1 MPIFGGSKPTADGLP
16 VIKALAEDR
25 IDLENAQVLALTF
38 EVLSEAA
45 IAALP
50 AALHPP
56 FPTYCSLILRRHD
69 DSPFGPFTTAELRLH
84 ARATNH
90 YVGYILGGFTDNE
103 KVSAWLENGYG
114 KRLAVAETVS
124 LKKRHY
130 GYEAKVV
137 TRGRTV
143 LNAVVE
149 NPTQIAGVDVLHVQN
164 SVLAVLDGAPTL
176 IAEEFEFKIK
186 EARRGPAHYHD
197 VGGKFP
203 MTLDMAAF
211 GAPTLTVSNHLPA
224 TWILADW
231 SYMPV
236 RFVIDPLKPAVAGT
250 RKIGQPAAA

>member
-1 MPIFGGSKPTADGLP
+1 MPIFGGFKPTADGLAK
-16 VIKALAEDR
+16 VKQLAQDR
-25 IDLENAQVLALTF
+25 IDLEDSQVAVFTF

-56 FPTYCSLILRRHD
+56 FPTYCSLAVRAHQ
-69 DSPFGPFTTAELRLH
+69 DSPFGAFTTAELRLH

-90 YVGYILGGFTDNE
+90 YVGFVLGGFTDNE

-130 GYEAKVV
+130 GYEAKV
-137 TRGRTV
+137 TSGGKP
-143 LNAVVE
+143 LLDAVIE
-149 NPTQIAGVDVLHVQN
+149 NPGYIAGVDVLHSQN
-164 SVLAVLDGAPTL
+164 SVLALLDGAPTL
-176 IAEEFEFKIK
+176 IAEEFEYQIK
-186 EARRGPAHYHD
+186 DARRGTPTFHA
-197 VGGKFP
+197 
-203 MTLDMAAF
+203 LDIAAF

-224 TWILADW
+224 TWISTTW

-236 RFVIDPLKPAVAGT
+236 RFAIDPNKPAMAGT
-250 RKIGQPAAA
+250 RKVGQPAVA

>member
-1 MPIFGGSKPTADGLP
+1 MPIFGGYKPTAGGLP

-25 IDLENAQVLALTF
+25 IELENAQVAAFTF
-38 EVLSEAA
+38 EVLIEAA

-56 FPTYCSLILRRHD
+56 FPTYCSLILRSHA

-103 KVSAWLENGYG
+103 QVSAWLENGYG
-114 KRLAVAETVS
+114 KRLNVAETVS
-124 LKKRHY
+124 LKKRHF
-130 GYEAKVV
+130 GFEAKVV
-137 TRGRTV
+137 TGGRAV
-143 LNAVVE
+143 LDAVIE

-164 SVLAVLDGAPTL
+164 SVLALLDGAPTL
-176 IAEEFEFKIK
+176 IAEEFEFQIK
-186 EARRGPAHYHD
+186 EARRGPAHYHA
-197 VGGKFP
+197 
-203 MTLDMAAF
+203 LDIAAF

-224 TWILADW
+224 TWILANW

-236 RFVIDPLKPAVAGT
+236 RFVIDPLKPAAAGT
-250 RKIGQPAAA
+250 RKLGQPAAA

>member
-1 MPIFGGSKPTADGLP
+1 MPIFGGSKPTVDGLP

-45 IAALP
+45 IAVLP

-69 DSPFGPFTTAELRLH
+69 DSPLGPATTAELRLH

-103 KVSAWLENGYG
+103 RVSAFLENGYG

-130 GYEAKVV
+130 GFEAKVV
-137 TRGRTV
+137 VGGRTV

-149 NPTQIAGVDVLHVQN
+149 NPAQIAGVDVLHVQN

-176 IAEEFEFKIK
+176 IAEEFEFQIK
-186 EARRGPAHYHD
+186 EARRGAAHYHA
-197 VGGKFP
+197 
-203 MTLDMAAF
+203 LDIAAF

-224 TWILADW
+224 TWIAANW
-231 SYMPV
+231 TYMPV
-236 RFVIDPLKPAVAGT
+236 RFVIDPLKPAAAGT
-250 RKIGQPAAA
+250 RKLGQPAAA

>member
-25 IDLENAQVLALTF
+25 IELENAQVLAFTF

-103 KVSAWLENGYG
+103 RVSAWLENAYG
-114 KRLAVAETVS
+114 KRLKVAETVS
-124 LKKRHY
+124 LKKRHF
-130 GYEAKVV
+130 GFEAKVIAG
-137 TRGRTV
+137 GRTA
-143 LNAVVE
+143 LDAVVE
-149 NPTQIAGVDVLHVQN
+149 NPAQIAGVDVLHVQN

-176 IAEEFEFKIK
+176 IAEEFEFQIK
-186 EARRGPAHYHD
+186 QARRGPPHYH
-197 VGGKFP
+197 
-203 MTLDMAAF
+203 TLDVAAF

-224 TWILADW
+224 TWILANW

-236 RFVIDPLKPAVAGT
+236 RFVIDPNKPAAAGT
-250 RKIGQPAAA
+250 RKLGQPAAA

>member
-16 VIKALAEDR
+16 AIKALAEDR

-69 DSPFGPFTTAELRLH
+69 DSPLGPATTAELRLH

-103 KVSAWLENGYG
+103 RVSAWLENGYG

-137 TRGRTV
+137 AGGKTV

-164 SVLAVLDGAPTL
+164 SVLALLDGTPTL
-176 IAEEFEFKIK
+176 IAEEFEFKVK
-186 EARRGPAHYHD
+186 EARRGPTHYHA
-197 VGGKFP
+197 
-203 MTLDMAAF
+203 LDIAAF

-236 RFVIDPLKPAVAGT
+236 RFVIDPLKPAAAGT
-250 RKIGQPAAA
+250 RKLGQPAAA

>member
-103 KVSAWLENGYG
+103 QVSAWLENGYG
-114 KRLAVAETVS
+114 KRLKVAETVS
-124 LKKRHY
+124 LKKRHF
-130 GYEAKVV
+130 GFEAKVV
-137 TRGRTV
+137 AGGRAV
-143 LNAVVE
+143 LDAVIE

-176 IAEEFEFKIK
+176 IAEEFEFQIK
-186 EARRGPAHYHD
+186 DARRGEP
-197 VGGKFP
+197 KFHA
-203 MTLDMAAF
+203 LDIAAF

-224 TWILADW
+224 TCINATW

-236 RFVIDPLKPAVAGT
+236 RFVIDPLKPAAAGT
-250 RKIGQPAAA
+250 RKLGQPAAA

>member
-25 IDLENAQVLALTF
+25 IDLEGAQVLAFTF

-103 KVSAWLENGYG
+103 RVSAWLENAYG
-114 KRLAVAETVS
+114 KRLKVAETVS
-124 LKKRHY
+124 LKKRHF
-130 GYEAKVV
+130 GFEAKVIAG
-137 TRGRTV
+137 GRTA
-143 LNAVVE
+143 LDAVVE
-149 NPTQIAGVDVLHVQN
+149 NPAQIAGVDVLHVQN

-176 IAEEFEFKIK
+176 IAEEFEFQIK
-186 EARRGPAHYHD
+186 QARRGPPHYH
-197 VGGKFP
+197 
-203 MTLDMAAF
+203 TLDVAAF

-224 TWILADW
+224 TWILANW

-236 RFVIDPLKPAVAGT
+236 RFVIDPNKPAAAGT
-250 RKIGQPAAA
+250 RKLGQPAAA

>member
-1 MPIFGGSKPTADGLP
+1 MPIFGGRKPTAEGLAS
-16 VIKALAEDR
+16 VKALAQDR
-25 IDLENAQVLALTF
+25 IDLEDAQVAAFTF

-56 FPTYCSLILRRHD
+56 FPTYCSLILRAHG
-69 DSPFGPFTTAELRLH
+69 DSPFGAFTTAELRLH

-103 KVSAWLENGYG
+103 RASAWLENGYG
-114 KRLAVAETVS
+114 KRLALADTAS

-130 GYEAKVV
+130 GFEAKVV
-137 TRGRTV
+137 SGGRT
-143 LNAVVE
+143 LLHAVIE

-164 SVLAVLDGAPTL
+164 SVLALLDGAPTL
-176 IAEEFEFKIK
+176 IAEEFEFQIK
-186 EARRGPAHYHD
+186 EARRGPAHYHA
-197 VGGKFP
+197 
-203 MTLDMAAF
+203 LDIAAF

-224 TWILADW
+224 TWILANW

-236 RFVIDPLKPAVAGT
+236 RFVIDPLKPAAAGT
-250 RKIGQPAAA
+250 RKLGQAAAA

>member
-1 MPIFGGSKPTADGLP
+1 MPIFGGYKPIADGLP

-25 IDLENAQVLALTF
+25 IDLEDAKVLALTF
-38 EVLSEAA
+38 EVLSEPA

-56 FPTYCSLILRRHD
+56 FPTYCSLILRAHA

-103 KVSAWLENGYG
+103 KVSAWLENAYG
-114 KRLAVAETVS
+114 KRLKVAETVS
-124 LKKRHY
+124 LRKRHF
-130 GYEAKVV
+130 GFEAKVV
-137 TRGRTV
+137 AGGKTA
-143 LNAVVE
+143 LDAVVE
-149 NPTQIAGVDVLHVQN
+149 NPTQVAGVDVLHVQN
-164 SVLAVLDGAPTL
+164 SVLALLDGAPTL

-186 EARRGPAHYHD
+186 EARRGPAHYH
-197 VGGKFP
+197 
-203 MTLDMAAF
+203 TLDIAAF

-236 RFVIDPLKPAVAGT
+236 RFVIDPLKPAAMGT
-250 RKIGQPAAA
+250 RKLGQPAAA